1 MILNPFSLP
10 QSSAES
16 GSSIKSYIIT
26 NGSSFDLA
34 DECKLIIV
42 MDFSSE
48 GFFCYTKEFIENKI
62 NNSNL
67 SKFTVNVV
75 NNSASVTNVTMTTMG
90 TFTKSSNTITYTPES
105 RRNIR
110 YVIQFI

>member
-16 GSSIKSYIIT
+16 GLSIKSDIIT

-62 NNSNL
+62 NNSGL
-67 SKFTVNVV
+67 SKFTVRVID
-75 NNSASVTNVTMTTMG
+75 NSALATDITITTMG
-90 TFTKSSNTITYTPES
+90 TFTKSSNIITYTPES

-110 YVIQFI
+110 YIIQFI